1 MATSVTSA
9 GLKAASDKIILAARP
24 VVEVIKLFS
33 TDFSVEN
40 AKKGSG
46 IAVEILSATAG
57 DFGAANGY
65 TVSTNSIKPATV
77 TLNQHK
83 KSTFTISD
91 VDAIENELSPVWG
104 SLAPVS
110 GKAVAKAASK
120 YVLDLLTYSGAKA
133 QIAQDLASSP
143 TLAKFANLRALVE
156 AQDLDPAD
164 CTLLLIPSAYAA
176 LISCLPA
183 SVIGDGE
190 AVRRAVIGSFLGFKA
205 VVEAPNASTAD
216 TASTAKGIGFV
227 VPTGAIA
234 VAARTVHPVRDG
246 GNLVEFGTVQ
256 DDETGFVFG
265 SRVVVDA
272 DQGTCSWTVDTLFGA
287 SLTYDSTTATTAPRY
302 LQIKSA

>member
-24 VVEVIKLFS
+24 VVEVLKLFS
-33 TDFSVEN
+33 TDFSVDN
-40 AKKGSG
+40 SKVGSG

-65 TVSTNSIKPATV
+65 TVPTNTIKPTTV
-77 TLNQHK
+77 TLTQHK

-91 VDAIENELSPVWG
+91 IDVLENELSPVWG

-120 YVLDLLTYSGAKA
+120 FVIDLLTHGNAKA
-133 QIAQDLASSP
+133 QIVQDLASSP
-143 TLAKFANLRALVE
+143 SLAKFANLRALVE

-164 CTLLLIPSAYAA
+164 CTLMLVPTAYAA
-176 LISCLPA
+176 LVSCLPA
-183 SVIGDGE
+183 NVIGDSD
-190 AVRRAVIGSFLGFKA
+190 AVRRAVIGAFLGFKA

-216 TASTAKGIGFV
+216 SATTAKGLGFI
-227 VPTGAIA
+227 VPTGAVA
-234 VAARTVHPVRDG
+234 VAARTIHPVKAG
-246 GNLVEFGTVQ
+246 GNLIEFGTVQ
-256 DDETGFVFG
+256 DEETGFVFG

-272 DQGTCSWTVDTLFGA
+272 DQGTCSWTVDSLFGA
-287 SLTYDSTTATTAPRY
+287 SLTYDATTATTAPRY